1 MKKIIVILCALVLSA
16 CSSKPSIFI
25 EQKDAKF
32 NTPFINASETSQLDF
47 GLSKEEVLDIL
58 GEPLFV
64 LEGVGLTKKIT
75 WVYEVRTIVVKYE
88 ETDYLNNEAFINI
101 DNKYIS
107 SILEVEDADI
117 LEDDVAKL
125 VEVYLDLPENSIS
138 ASNVELKKDVVNIK
152 MTDLTPSKWNK
163 IQKHSKPIHQLALEF
178 VSGGLQNW
186 DEYTPEANENADE
199 ANEDVDDFNP
209 KGDFSVINYK
219 GTKIF
224 LSETQANIIEFM
236 YNSRNEYLTHEDIMN
251 ASESSE
257 NSIMGVFKDTD
268 KVMGDLITRREAM
281 NEYRLNI

>member
-16 CSSKPSIFI
+16 CSSKPSVFI

-32 NTPFINASETSQLDF
+32 NAPFINASETSQLDF

-107 SILEVEDADI
+107 SILEVEDNDI
-117 LEDDVAKL
+117 LEEDVARL
-125 VEVYLDLPENSIS
+125 VEEYLDLPGNSIS
-138 ASNVELKKDVVNIK
+138 ASNVELRKDVVNIK

-186 DEYTPEANENADE
+186 DEYTPEANENA
-199 ANEDVDDFNP
+199 DDFNP